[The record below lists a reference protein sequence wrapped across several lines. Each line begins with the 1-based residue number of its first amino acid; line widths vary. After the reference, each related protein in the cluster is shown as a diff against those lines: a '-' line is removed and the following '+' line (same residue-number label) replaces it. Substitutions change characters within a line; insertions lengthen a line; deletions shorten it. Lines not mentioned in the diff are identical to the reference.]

1 MQDTPLGEV
10 LEQRKNPQ
18 KEFQSTL
25 RFLVT
30 LLAVFFVITY
40 LFSEILI
47 GVQVVGSSMEP
58 TLYEGDYLFV
68 NTTSK
73 IEYGDIIVVE
83 ANQKDSIHDDDA
95 MRWLIKRVIGL
106 PGDTIWVNGNKV
118 YRKHAGEIEF
128 TELNEPYLDPNDS
141 WGNYNLAPVEV
152 GEGEVYVLGDHR
164 SVSSD
169 SRRADFGTLL
179 LDNVMGVVT
188 DWSLKYKDAI
198 TSFFGFFSR
207 SENK

>member
-1 MQDTPLGEV
+1 MGTNRL
-10 LEQRKNPQ
+10 
-18 KEFQSTL
+18 
-25 RFLVT
+25 
-30 LLAVFFVITY
+30 
-40 LFSEILI
+40 
-47 GVQVVGSSMEP
+47 
-58 TLYEGDYLFV
+58 
-68 NTTSK
+68 
-73 IEYGDIIVVE
+73 
-83 ANQKDSIHDDDA
+83 DSAAIHDDDA